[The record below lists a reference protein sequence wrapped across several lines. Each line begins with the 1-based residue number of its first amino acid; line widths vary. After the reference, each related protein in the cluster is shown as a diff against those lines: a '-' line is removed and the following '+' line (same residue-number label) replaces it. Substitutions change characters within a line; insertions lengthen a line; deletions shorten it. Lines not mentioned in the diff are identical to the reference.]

1 MASIVPSGV
10 TRRERSLMHCGQIV
24 GNPSLGITAGKRV
37 YRDLLPDPFLS
48 QGVNPWPE
56 WRCRVHSC
64 HLRKRVHACSNGRAL
79 NWLRYCN
86 SARGLAALVSI
97 VNEPSPRPVL
107 FAVKVMWP
115 VCFDVRITAR
125 ARP

>member
-1 MASIVPSGV
+1 MVSKPVS
-10 TRRERSLMHCGQIV
+10 RELF
-24 GNPSLGITAGKRV
+24 PE
-37 YRDLLPDPFLS
+37 PFLS

-56 WRCRVHSC
+56 RRCRVHSC
-64 HLRKRVHACSNGRAL
+64 HLRERVHACSNVRAF

-86 SARGLAALVSI
+86 SAGGLAALVSI

-107 FAVKVMWP
+107 LAVNVMWP
-115 VCFDVRITAR
+115 VSFDVRITVR